1 MGAKWMLAIPEEVRS
16 CAKLFSAAAAPS
28 GTSSK
33 RIWFPEAPSSNPVS
47 RLSSSAERN
56 SFQAVS
62 NCAIVRTC
70 PNSYRRANFSR
81 MFKLRTN
88 ARADCRVSPAIS
100 AQFPQQHLLL
110 TLGCL
115 SKGNKHSDVL
125 CRHLTNR
132 SIICDTFLH
141 SCPVGLLLCPTH
153 QYNLCWPVRPERIPR
168 SLPGLHWC
176 LRAR

>member
-1 MGAKWMLAIPEEVRS
+1 MLAIPEEVRS
-16 CAKLFSAAAAPS
+16 CAKLFSAAAAPR
-28 GTSSK
+28 GTPSS
-33 RIWFPEAPSSNPVS
+33 RIWFPEAPSSRPVS
-47 RLSSSAERN
+47 RLSCSAECN

-100 AQFPQQHLLL
+100 AEFPQWNLTP

-115 SKGNKHSDVL
+115 TTGNKLSGVS
-125 CRHLTNR
+125 CRHLTNI
-132 SIICDTFLH
+132 SIISDTFLH
-141 SCPVGLLLCPTH
+141 CFPRRLLFGPTH
-153 QYNLCWPVRPERIPR
+153 QYNLSWPVRLAPIPAPFLGYVG
-168 SLPGLHWC
+168 S
-176 LRAR
+176 